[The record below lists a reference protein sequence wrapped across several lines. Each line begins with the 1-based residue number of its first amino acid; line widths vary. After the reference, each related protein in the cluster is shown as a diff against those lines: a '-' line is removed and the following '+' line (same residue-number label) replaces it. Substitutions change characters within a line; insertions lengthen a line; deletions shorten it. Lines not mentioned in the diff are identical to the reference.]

1 MLQELKRAAA
11 GLIVAAASAGQIVA
25 QAPALRPVFDAFE
38 VATVKPTPPDLD
50 RRTVHANADRR

>member
-1 MLQELKRAAA
+1 MRFLKGAVVIP
-11 GLIVAAASAGQIVA
+11 LAASAVFA
-25 QAPALRPVFDAFE
+25 QPPAARPVFDAFE